1 MMELLWSD
9 VAYLLVIGL
18 FAAYSLWQCRDGQN
32 RKALRQFFANPQ
44 ALVSGLV
51 VLLFL
56 LISLA
61 DSIRIQRDNAGMHS
75 ASLLDYALAPL
86 GQMHEKSYSK
96 PLALRLMSPE
106 IVIAQDGSVSQRDVR
121 LQYPSTEIHN
131 NAERN
136 QFLLFSGLKALTVA
150 LLLSVVLVMC
160 LRVTRGRFEL
170 KSVHWAM
177 LGCLFCVGFL
187 SLGLYWISRE
197 LHVFGTGKI
206 GEDIFYY
213 SLKSVRT
220 GMIIGI
226 LTTLTLLP
234 LSVGFGL
241 LAGYYGGLVDD
252 VVQYIYTT
260 LSSVP
265 GVLLI
270 SASVLSL
277 QTYIANHPQYFS
289 SLESGADARLLAL
302 CIILGITSWTSLCR
316 IIRAETLKI
325 RELDYIAS
333 AKTLGTSSCRILFRH
348 ILPNLMP
355 VILITIVLDF
365 SFLVLAEAVLSY
377 VGVGVSPLTMSW
389 GNLINSARLELARE
403 PVVWWPIC
411 AAFSL
416 MFTLVMA
423 ANVFSDRVRDAL
435 SPHS

>member
-1 MMELLWSD
+1 MIELLWSD
-9 VAYLLVIGL
+9 KAYLLVIALL
-18 FAAYSLWQCRDGQN
+18 FVYGIWVCREAQH
-32 RKALRQFFANPQ
+32 RAVLSRFFANPQ
-44 ALVSGLV
+44 ALVSGMVILF
-51 VLLFL
+51 FL
-56 LISLA
+56 LISIV
-61 DSIRIQRDNAGMHS
+61 DSIRVSAGNQHMQS
-75 ASLLDYALAPL
+75 LSLLDKVLAPL

-96 PLALRLMSPE
+96 PLALRLMNPE
-106 IVIAQDGSVSQRDVR
+106 IVIAKDGSVFQRDKR
-121 LQYPSTEIHN
+121 LQYPSVSLGNIADRNRFVLHCAIEAFGLALMCCALFGLGLGWIKKSRIHN
-131 NAERN
+131 RTGRV
-136 QFLLFSGLKALTVA
+136 FLVSLFFMV
-150 LLLSVVLVMC
+150 
-160 LRVTRGRFEL
+160 
-170 KSVHWAM
+170 
-177 LGCLFCVGFL
+177 FL
-187 SLGLYWISRE
+187 SLGFYLVSRQ
-197 LHVFGTGKI
+197 LHVLGTGKI

-213 SLKSVRT
+213 ALKSIRT

-234 LSVGFGL
+234 FSMCFGL
-241 LAGYYGGLVDD
+241 LAGYFGGVVDD
-252 VVQYIYTT
+252 IVQFIYTT

-302 CIILGITSWTSLCR
+302 CFILGITSWTSLCR

-333 AKTLGTSSCRILFRH
+333 AKTLGTTSFKILLRH
-348 ILPNLMP
+348 IVPNLMP

-365 SFLVLAEAVLSY
+365 SFLVMAEAVLSY

-403 PVVWWPIC
+403 PVVWWPIS
-411 AAFSL
+411 AAFGF
-416 MFTLVMA
+416 MFVLVMA

>member
-1 MMELLWSD
+1 MMKLLWSD
-9 VAYLLVIGL
+9 AVYLLVIGL
-18 FAAYSLWQCRDGQN
+18 FAAFALKECRDAQT
-32 RKALRQFFANPQ
+32 RKALWRFLANPQ
-44 ALVSGLV
+44 ALVSGLIMV
-51 VLLFL
+51 FFL

-61 DSIRIQRDNAGMHS
+61 DSIRLPGDANSMQTL
-75 ASLLDYALAPL
+75 SLLDKALAPL

-106 IVIAQDGSVSQRDVR
+106 IVIASDGSVSQHDVR
-121 LQYPSTEIHN
+121 LTYPGMGLQTP
-131 NAERN
+131 ADRN
-136 QFLLFSGLKALTVA
+136 QYLLYCVITAFSVALLASAVLLLIFRVKQGSYILNNTKTALLVSVFLLFMASVA
-150 LLLSVVLVMC
+150 LYL
-160 LRVTRGRFEL
+160 
-170 KSVHWAM
+170 
-177 LGCLFCVGFL
+177 
-187 SLGLYWISRE
+187 ISRE

-213 SLKSVRT
+213 SLKSIRT

-234 LSVGFGL
+234 FSVGLGL
-241 LAGYYGGLVDD
+241 VAGYYGGVVDD
-252 VVQYIYTT
+252 IVQYIYTT

-277 QTYIANHPQYFS
+277 QTFIANHPAYFS
-289 SLESGADARLLAL
+289 NLESGADARLLAL
-302 CIILGITSWTSLCR
+302 CFILGITSWTSLCR

-333 AKTLGTSSCRILFRH
+333 AKTLGTRSSKILIRH

-411 AAFSL
+411 AAFSF
-416 MFTLVMA
+416 MFLLVMA

>member
-9 VAYLLVIGL
+9 VVYLFVITL
-18 FAAYSLWQCRDGQN
+18 FVLYTLWQCRDPQN
-32 RKALRQFFANPQ
+32 RRALKRFFEHPQ
-44 ALVSGLV
+44 ALLSGLIIV
-51 VLLFL
+51 FFL

-61 DSIRIQRDNAGMHS
+61 DSIRLSEDSHGMRS
-75 ASLLDYALAPL
+75 VSLLDKVLAPL

-106 IVIAQDGSVSQRDVR
+106 IVIAENGSVSQRDVR
-121 LQYPSTEIHN
+121 LEYPGAFINTIG
-131 NAERN
+131 ERN
-136 QFLLFSGLKALTVA
+136 RFLLQCGLIALGAA
-150 LLLSVVLVMC
+150 L
-160 LRVTRGRFEL
+160 
-170 KSVHWAM
+170 AA
-177 LGCLFCVGFL
+177 GFL
-187 SLGLYWISRE
+187 LAAVLRSTKTQWGSGRTQLALFTGVFGLIFVSLGLYLISRE

-213 SLKSVRT
+213 SLKSIRT

-241 LAGYYGGLVDD
+241 LAGYYGGVVDD
-252 VVQYIYTT
+252 LVQYVYTT

-277 QTYIANHPQYFS
+277 QTFIANHPKYFS

-302 CIILGITSWTSLCR
+302 CLILGITSWTSLCR

-333 AKTLGTSSCRILFRH
+333 AKTLGTRSYKILLRH